1 MLDVMVAVDQGCGC
15 SDLLLKREVV
25 IWIPTCEDR
34 MSVIN
39 IWNLFEKIIITNSEI
54 H

>member
-25 IWIPTCEDR
+25 IWIPTCKDR
-34 MSVIN
+34 VSVI
-39 IWNLFEKIIITNSEI
+39 LFRIDFKKEKKTSVIQ
-54 H
+54 